1 MTVDPSAEIL
11 RLRAT
16 VRDLLALST
25 IPEVWV
31 GREPPAIAADLADLL
46 IGSLELDF
54 AFVRLCDPTGGQVVE
69 VTRGNSWQAFP
80 EWLQQHL
87 AECGQFSRKEI
98 LSNVGAV
105 EESCRGI
112 VIPIGVNSER
122 GLVAAA
128 SDRPDFPNQI
138 DHQLLSVA
146 ANNAATA
153 FQNTFLI
160 RELRSAQ
167 QALRAHEQ
175 ELRKARDELEIKVE
189 ERTAE
194 LRRSERELREVI
206 DSIPALIHTAR
217 PDGYVDYFNQR
228 WLQYVGLPLEDLLGW
243 KWTAAIHPEDV
254 EAIVEK
260 MRSSMASGEPFL
272 HESRVRRADGEYR
285 WILHRKVAVRD
296 ERGQIVKWYGSS
308 FDIED
313 RKRADEAR
321 RRNEFYLS
329 EGQRLAHMGSWGF
342 NPSGFY
348 DYWSEELFR
357 IYGLDPD
364 EGPPTLEQYLACI
377 HPEERA
383 FMAETCGKW

>member
-1 MTVDPSAEIL
+1 
-11 RLRAT
+11 
-16 VRDLLALST
+16 
-25 IPEVWV
+25 
-31 GREPPAIAADLADLL
+31 
-46 IGSLELDF
+46 
-54 AFVRLCDPTGGQVVE
+54 
-69 VTRGNSWQAFP
+69 
-80 EWLQQHL
+80 
-87 AECGQFSRKEI
+87 
-98 LSNVGAV
+98 
-105 EESCRGI
+105 

-153 FQNTFLI
+153 FQNAFLI

-167 QALRAHEQ
+167 EALRAHEQ